1 MSLIKIK
8 GLNKTYHKADSSTVV
23 LNNIDLE
30 INEGEL
36 VAIVGSSGSGKST
49 LINIIAGL
57 DTNWTG
63 DYYFDGND
71 MGDCGNEEWAKIRN
85 RYFGFIFQLYNLIP
99 YLSCLENIKLPLSYF
114 NSKNSHY
121 SNSIVETMRRLNIEE
136 VSFNKPSELSGGQQ
150 QRVSIAR
157 ALANKPRIL
166 LADEPTGALDV
177 QNSNEVIKILKEINN
192 EGTTVVIVTHDINIA
207 ELCDRKIEISDG
219 KVIDDVNENT
229 NLLGKFHSS
238 KEDNICNKNFL
249 YRVKC
254 VLRNSLFLYMKNKTK
269 LFLSLIGV
277 IVGIATVV
285 FILSISESFEKQI
298 ISELAQ
304 MGNST
309 VQAESY
315 EVKNGL
321 LNESSFGKLVN
332 LKDIEHIS
340 PYLREHKELNQ
351 YFKNPKKNN
360 FSNSST
366 IFGVSSEFESLINL
380 QVLSGRLI
388 SPRDVEFSESVIVI
402 NDVLNTQFF
411 DSEGAIG
418 KKVVIDNV
426 VFYVIGV
433 VKQTDLRSPQSI
445 AWIPYSTFI
454 NRISDQDFIDSFHF
468 TVVKPESEKLVIDYL
483 SKLTNDSYTF
493 WSDQEYIDTLYRV
506 KNSFSVFILSIASI
520 SLFVGGSGI
529 MNIMLASVNE
539 RYSEIGLRRAIGA
552 SKKDILEQFLVE
564 SLFITLLG
572 GFLGVLLSVVTL
584 LIIKNIL
591 TEFDVILS
599 ISSIFIGVAFSF
611 FTGLLFGLLPA
622 TKASNLNPIEALSR

>member
-229 NLLGKFHSS
+229 NLLGKFHGS